1 MTVTVLNPDNID
13 FSDIEEKC
21 VAVLS
26 ILMSL
31 FICPRYQVHYDEGF
45 DKTVIVDGIPI
56 IDKSKEE
63 RLLTKIAK
71 EFTKKGVSIKPD
83 DIYLPWDNKSGKS
96 KGYAHSI
103 SLIQAQTQITCRFIF
118 IDFRSADDANVA
130 LAALHNH
137 PFDAKHT
144 FKLNKF
150 TDVEK
155 FANMDETY
163 VEPETEEFVSR
174 VCYFL

>member
-1 MTVTVLNPDNID
+1 MAVTVLNPDNID

-26 ILMSL
+26 VLMGL
-31 FICPRYQVHYDEGF
+31 FICLRYQVHYDEGF

-96 KGYAHSI
+96 KGYVHFK
-103 SLIQAQTQITCRFIF
+103 SLLQAQAQTTYRFTF
-118 IDFRSADDANVA
+118 IDFRSAEDANVA
-130 LAALHNH
+130 LSALHNH

-163 VEPETEEFVSR
+163 IEPETEEYVTR
-174 VCYFL
+174 VCCFL